1 MLEVGLSGEDYSSGK
16 PLQIIP
22 NYLGEDVSA
31 DQIDRQKDVVLM
43 SEQAEQLLKEKNKL
57 RRAVF
62 ENVKRIF
69 RESGDFSGTGF
80 FVDSNNNLSNTQ
92 KIEVLSEVD
101 EYLFCDDIFR
111 KIYKICFGDLDD
123 KEEVSKHIMARV
135 LGGESI
141 NQNLEGDREFIYD
154 DRDERVEK
162 LLKNLE
168 GVYNLDGLQKRK
180 QLLDEKY
187 VEISSKTSFFDDG
200 SNNSLNNDI
209 SPTVH

>member
-1 MLEVGLSGEDYSSGK
+1 MLKARLSSEDYSGDK
-16 PLQIIP
+16 PLQVAS
-22 NYLGEDVSA
+22 NRLGGDVNA
-31 DQIDRQKDVVLM
+31 DKIDRRKDVVLIL
-43 SEQAEQLLKEKNKL
+43 EEAKQLLKEKNKL

-62 ENVKRIF
+62 ENVKRVF
-69 RESGDFSGTGF
+69 RESGDFSGTGL

-92 KIEVLSEVD
+92 KIEALSEVD

-141 NQNLEGDREFIYD
+141 NQNLEGGREFIYD